1 MFQCDNGTEYSNS
14 SFWDFFRTNGI
25 HLHFSYPYTSQL
37 NGKAERLNR
46 TIGNMIRALLIQA
59 SMPPSFWAEALLTTS
74 HILNLLHS
82 SLLNY
87 TTPYETLYHK
97 QPSYNHLRVFGCAC
111 YPNLLSQAPYKL
123 SPRST
128 LCVFL
133 GYPHIIKDTCV
144 MIYILAKLL
153 CPVMWFLMET
163 IFH

>member
-25 HLHFSYPYTSQL
+25 HFHFSCPYTSQQ

-46 TIGNMIRALLIQA
+46 TIGNMIRTLLIQA
-59 SMPPSFWAEALLTTS
+59 SMPFSFWVEALLTTS
-74 HILNLLHS
+74 HILNLSPS

-111 YPNLLSQAPYKL
+111 YPNLLSQAPHKL
-123 SPRST
+123 SP
-128 LCVFL
+128 
-133 GYPHIIKDTCV
+133 
-144 MIYILAKLL
+144 
-153 CPVMWFLMET
+153 
-163 IFH
+163 